1 MIVHEEAPQ
10 VASEVPSTPTC
21 CHYWII
27 ETAHGPISRGE
38 CQVCHEVR
46 DFKNSVFDMER
57 ESRDSRSKKG
67 TQPDENN
74 QQPAMSQAPPEVGQ
88 EISKELS
95 QELGV
100 EELDVAVDETLNGGE
115 SETPE
120 VELEAKL
127 EAESEEAETV
137 IEEPEFAGI
146 SED

>member
-1 MIVHEEAPQ
+1 MIVHDEAPQ
-10 VASEVPSTPTC
+10 VASELPSAPTC

-57 ESRDSRSKKG
+57 ESKDSRSRKDS
-67 TQPDENN
+67 QPEGNN
-74 QQPAMSQAPPEVGQ
+74 RQEVVSQASLEIGQ
-88 EISKELS
+88 EIGL
-95 QELGV
+95 ELGV
-100 EELDVAVDETLNGGE
+100 APEDTLDPG
-115 SETPE
+115 
-120 VELEAKL
+120 
-127 EAESEEAETV
+127 EAESPEAEPEVVPETA